1 MNTQASKEL
10 RRFNHLL
17 GEING
22 VYHEVSVKLGLPDS
36 VMTVLYTLCSEGD
49 PCPLQVIVRQSGASK
64 QTINSAIRRLER
76 EEIIGLEAAAG
87 NRMKSFLERLTANR
101 FMGILVGALITAAVQ
116 SSSATTVMVV
126 GFVNAGIMNLNQ
138 AVWLIMGANV
148 GKTTTGLLIALDVGA
163 LAPLVAFIGVAMMVF
178 LKKPN
183 LQHIGQLL
191 AGLGI
196 LFIGMDMMSA
206 AMEPLREVPAFVN
219 MMATLSNPV
228 LGILFGSLFTALI
241 QSSAAS
247 IGILQTLAA
256 TGAVQFSGAVYVLFG
271 QNIGTCITAVMAS
284 FGTSR
289 DAKRATC
296 VHLLFNVIGTV
307 IFTIVVMVF
316 PLTELIENTVPG
328 PMAQIAVMHVI
339 FNLATTLLLLP
350 FGDYL
355 ARLATR
361 ILPDEE
367 SPAPDQESERGMRLA
382 YLTPVTAG
390 GKDGGL
396 GVSAIVVDQ
405 LRNELHRMLEM
416 ARQNVDASFKAVLDK
431 DIIPLERVEKR
442 ELYIDFLNRE
452 ISRYISRLITIET
465 NERGS
470 KIVSCLF
477 AISGN
482 IERIGDHAD
491 NLAGYTR
498 MLVDEDIVFSER
510 AREEVRQMRDIS
522 IRAVSA
528 LLSGEGGQQEWLTH
542 VAQLE
547 QKIDDMTASFR
558 RDQLV
563 RMRDGTCSDEACILY
578 SELLTDFERI
588 GDHVLNI
595 AQELAKAHTDLS

>member
-1 MNTQASKEL
+1 
-10 RRFNHLL
+10 
-17 GEING
+17 
-22 VYHEVSVKLGLPDS
+22 
-36 VMTVLYTLCSEGD
+36 
-49 PCPLQVIVRQSGASK
+49 
-64 QTINSAIRRLER
+64 
-76 EEIIGLEAAAG
+76 
-87 NRMKSFLERLTANR
+87 
-101 FMGILVGALITAAVQ
+101 
-116 SSSATTVMVV
+116 
-126 GFVNAGIMNLNQ
+126 
-138 AVWLIMGANV
+138 
-148 GKTTTGLLIALDVGA
+148 
-163 LAPLVAFIGVAMMVF
+163 MMVF

-307 IFTIVVMVF
+307 IFTAVVMVF

-470 KIVSCLF
+470 KVVSCLF

>member
-1 MNTQASKEL
+1 MNPME
-10 RRFNHLL
+10 FL
-17 GEING
+17 GVFG
-22 VYHEVSVKLGLPDS
+22 GLALFLHGMQMMS
-36 VMTVLYTLCSEGD
+36 S
-49 PCPLQVIVRQSGASK
+49 
-64 QTINSAIRRLER
+64 
-76 EEIIGLEAAAG
+76 GLEAAAG

>member
-1 MNTQASKEL
+1 MNILE
-10 RRFNHLL
+10 FF
-17 GEING
+17 
-22 VYHEVSVKLGLPDS
+22 GLFGGLALFLHGMQMMS
-36 VMTVLYTLCSEGD
+36 S
-49 PCPLQVIVRQSGASK
+49 
-64 QTINSAIRRLER
+64 
-76 EEIIGLEAAAG
+76 GLEAAAG
-87 NRMKSFLERLTANR
+87 NRMKSVLERLTANR
-101 FMGILVGALITAAVQ
+101 FMGILVGALITTAVQ

-163 LAPLVAFIGVAMMVF
+163 LAPIVAFVGVFMMVF

-183 LQHIGQLL
+183 LQHVGQLL

-196 LFIGMDMMSA
+196 LFIGMDMMST

-219 MMATLSNPV
+219 MMATLSNPI
-228 LGILFGSLFTALI
+228 LGIAFGAIFTALI

-247 IGILQTLAA
+247 VGILQTLADA
-256 TGAVQFSGAVYVLFG
+256 GIVEFSGAVYVLFG

-307 IFTIVVMVF
+307 IFTVVVMVF
-316 PLTELIENTVPG
+316 PLTSLIESMVPG
-328 PMAQIAVMHVI
+328 PMAQIAVMHVF
-339 FNLATTLLLLP
+339 FNLATTILLIP
-350 FGDYL
+350 FGDAL

-361 ILPDEE
+361 LLPDTGEDE
-367 SPAPDQESERGMRLA
+367 KAGNSGMRLA

-416 ARQNVDASFKAVLDK
+416 ARQNVDASFKAVADK
-431 DIIPLERVEKR
+431 DLIPLERIEQR
-442 ELYIDFLNRE
+442 EQYIDFLNKE
-452 ISRYISRLITIET
+452 ISRYISHLIAIET
-465 NERGS
+465 NELGS

-498 MLVDEDIVFSER
+498 MLVEEDISFSQY
-510 AREEVRQMRDIS
+510 AQEEIKRMRDIS
-522 IRAVSA
+522 LRAVSA
-528 LLSGEGGQQEWLTH
+528 LLSGDAGSSEWLTH
-542 VAQLE
+542 VAQME
-547 QKIDDMTASFR
+547 QKIDDMTDDFR
-558 RDQLV
+558 RDQLA
-563 RMRDGTCSDEACILY
+563 RMRNGTCSDEACILY

-595 AQELAKAHTDLS
+595 AQEMNKTRTPL

>member
-1 MNTQASKEL
+1 MNILE
-10 RRFNHLL
+10 FF
-17 GEING
+17 
-22 VYHEVSVKLGLPDS
+22 GLFGGLALFLHGMQMMS
-36 VMTVLYTLCSEGD
+36 S
-49 PCPLQVIVRQSGASK
+49 
-64 QTINSAIRRLER
+64 
-76 EEIIGLEAAAG
+76 GLEAAAG
-87 NRMKSFLERLTANR
+87 NRMKSILERLTANR
-101 FMGILVGALITAAVQ
+101 FMGILLGALITTAVQ

-163 LAPLVAFIGVAMMVF
+163 LAPIVAFAGVFMMVF
-178 LKKPN
+178 LKRPN
-183 LQHIGQLL
+183 LQHVGQLL

-206 AMEPLREVPAFVN
+206 AMEPLREVPAFVH
-219 MMATLSNPV
+219 MMATLSNPI
-228 LGILFGSLFTALI
+228 LGIAFGAVFTALI

-247 IGILQTLAA
+247 VGILQTLADA
-256 TGAVQFSGAVYVLFG
+256 GIVEFSGAVYVLFG

-284 FGTSR
+284 FGASR

-296 VHLLFNVIGTV
+296 VHLLFNVIGTI
-307 IFTIVVMVF
+307 IFTVLVIVF
-316 PLTELIENTVPG
+316 PLTELIESLVPG
-328 PMAQIAVMHVI
+328 AMAQIAVMHVV
-339 FNLATTLLLLP
+339 FNLATTILLIP
-350 FGDYL
+350 FGDSL

-361 ILPDEE
+361 ILPNTTEDKREGD
-367 SPAPDQESERGMRLA
+367 AGMRLA
-382 YLTPVTAG
+382 YLTPVNAG

-416 ARQNVDASFKAVLDK
+416 ARQNVDTSFKAVLYK
-431 DIIPLERVEKR
+431 DVKPLERVEQR
-442 ELYIDFLNRE
+442 EQYIDFLNKE
-452 ISRYISRLITIET
+452 ISRYISHLIAIET

-470 KIVSCLF
+470 KVVSCLF

-491 NLAGYTR
+491 NLAGYTK
-498 MLVDEDIVFSER
+498 MLVSQDIAFSKS
-510 AREEVRQMRDIS
+510 ALEEVRQMRDLS
-522 IRAVSA
+522 LRAVSA
-528 LLSGEGGQQEWLTH
+528 LFSAEAGQQEWLTQ
-542 VAQLE
+542 VAQVE

-595 AQELAKAHTDLS
+595 AQELSKAQTTL

>member
-1 MNTQASKEL
+1 MKMEEFRNICQNWFSSGTPQK
-10 RRFNHLL
+10 
-17 GEING
+17 
-22 VYHEVSVKLGLPDS
+22 GLHMD
-36 VMTVLYTLCSEGD
+36 
-49 PCPLQVIVRQSGASK
+49 I
-64 QTINSAIRRLER
+64 LEFFGLFGGLALFLHGMQMMSS
-76 EEIIGLEAAAG
+76 GLEAAAG
-87 NRMKSFLERLTANR
+87 NRMKSVLERLTANR
-101 FMGILVGALITAAVQ
+101 FMGILLGALITTAVQ

-126 GFVNAGIMNLNQ
+126 GFVNAGIMSLNQ
-138 AVWLIMGANV
+138 AVWVIMGANV

-163 LAPLVAFIGVAMMVF
+163 LAPIVAFVGVFMMVF

-183 LQHIGQLL
+183 LQHIGQLM

-219 MMATLSNPV
+219 MMATLSNPI
-228 LGILFGSLFTALI
+228 LGILFGTVFTALI

-247 IGILQTLAA
+247 VGILQTLAA
-256 TGAVQFSGAVYVLFG
+256 AGVVEFAPSVYILFG

-284 FGTSR
+284 FGVSR

-296 VHLLFNVIGTV
+296 VHILFNVIGTV
-307 IFTIVVMVF
+307 IFTVVVIVT
-316 PLTELIENTVPG
+316 PLTAFIASTVAG

-339 FNLATTLLLLP
+339 FNLATTVLLIP
-350 FGDYL
+350 FGSAL

-361 ILPDEE
+361 ILPDVPEE
-367 SPAPDQESERGMRLA
+367 EKTGKEKGMRLA

-416 ARQNVDASFKAVLDK
+416 ARQNVDASFKAVMDR
-431 DIIPLERVEKR
+431 DVIPLERVEQR
-442 ELYIDFLNRE
+442 ERYIDFLNKE
-452 ISRYISRLITIET
+452 ISRYISHLIAIET

-477 AISGN
+477 SISGN

-491 NLAGYTR
+491 NLAGYTK
-498 MLVDEDIVFSER
+498 MLVKEDISFSR
-510 AREEVRQMRDIS
+510 FALEEVRQMRDIS

-528 LLSGEGGQQEWLTH
+528 LLSSEAGEAEWLTQI
-542 VAQLE
+542 AQME
-547 QKIDDMTASFR
+547 QKIDDMTADFR

-563 RMRDGTCSDEACILY
+563 RMRNGICSDEACILY

-595 AQELAKAHTDLS
+595 AQELAKSRTAL

>member
-1 MNTQASKEL
+1 MNPME
-10 RRFNHLL
+10 FL
-17 GEING
+17 GVFG
-22 VYHEVSVKLGLPDS
+22 GLALFLHGMQMMS
-36 VMTVLYTLCSEGD
+36 S
-49 PCPLQVIVRQSGASK
+49 
-64 QTINSAIRRLER
+64 
-76 EEIIGLEAAAG
+76 GLEAAAG

-307 IFTIVVMVF
+307 IFTAVVMVF

-355 ARLATR
+355 AKLATR

-470 KIVSCLF
+470 KVVSCLF

>member
-1 MNTQASKEL
+1 MNILE
-10 RRFNHLL
+10 FF
-17 GEING
+17 
-22 VYHEVSVKLGLPDS
+22 GLFGGLALFLHGMQMMS
-36 VMTVLYTLCSEGD
+36 S
-49 PCPLQVIVRQSGASK
+49 
-64 QTINSAIRRLER
+64 
-76 EEIIGLEAAAG
+76 GLEAAAG
-87 NRMKSFLERLTANR
+87 NRMKSILERLTANR
-101 FMGILVGALITAAVQ
+101 FMGILLGALITTAVQ

-163 LAPLVAFIGVAMMVF
+163 LAPIVAFAGVFMMVF
-178 LKKPN
+178 LKRPN
-183 LQHIGQLL
+183 LQHVGQLL

-206 AMEPLREVPAFVN
+206 AMEPLREVPAFVH
-219 MMATLSNPV
+219 MMATLSNPI
-228 LGILFGSLFTALI
+228 LGIAFGAVFTALI

-247 IGILQTLAA
+247 VGILQTLADA
-256 TGAVQFSGAVYVLFG
+256 GIVEFSGAVYVLFG

-284 FGTSR
+284 FGASR

-296 VHLLFNVIGTV
+296 VHLLFNVIGTI
-307 IFTIVVMVF
+307 IFTVLVIVF
-316 PLTELIENTVPG
+316 PLTELIESLVPG
-328 PMAQIAVMHVI
+328 AMAQIAVMHVV
-339 FNLATTLLLLP
+339 FNLATTILLIP
-350 FGDYL
+350 FGDSL

-361 ILPDEE
+361 ILPNTTEDKREGD
-367 SPAPDQESERGMRLA
+367 AGMRLA
-382 YLTPVTAG
+382 YLTPVNAG

-416 ARQNVDASFKAVLDK
+416 ARQNVDTSFKAVLYK
-431 DIIPLERVEKR
+431 DVKPLERVEQR
-442 ELYIDFLNRE
+442 EQYIDFLNKE
-452 ISRYISRLITIET
+452 ISRYISHLIAIET

-470 KIVSCLF
+470 KVVSCLF

-491 NLAGYTR
+491 NLAGYTK
-498 MLVDEDIVFSER
+498 MLVSQDIAFSKS
-510 AREEVRQMRDIS
+510 ALEEVRQMRDLS
-522 IRAVSA
+522 LRAVSA
-528 LLSGEGGQQEWLTH
+528 LFSAEGGQQEWLTQ
-542 VAQLE
+542 VAQVE

-595 AQELAKAHTDLS
+595 AQELSKAQTTL